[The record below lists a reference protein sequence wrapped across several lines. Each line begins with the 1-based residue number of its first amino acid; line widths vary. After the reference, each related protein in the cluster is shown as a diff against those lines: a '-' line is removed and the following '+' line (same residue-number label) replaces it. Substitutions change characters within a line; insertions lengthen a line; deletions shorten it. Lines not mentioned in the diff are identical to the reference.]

1 MTQKAK
7 VNTVAT
13 LPYARP
19 SASPLGKHSAKERLN
34 DQIGMIPQLQRESS
48 EFKKWLRD
56 TEVVIERLFGSDTR
70 HLCDFKKVSYSPSSY
85 NMYNPEPAMTQAF
98 YNGLNDY
105 KAVLSS
111 MVDEIEECWSE
122 DQNDK
127 TPTNVLSKIEHLC
140 DRFHIVAHQLTSRY
154 DNRWTIKINDE
165 YDVQDLLHAML
176 KIDFNDV
183 RTEECTPSFAGKS
196 SRMDFILKDHQIAI
210 ETKMTRQNLGV
221 KELGDQLI
229 QDIFH
234 YQSHQDCKRLI
245 CFIYDPKGF
254 IKNHASLVTDLSKN
268 HSGLEVQVIITPKGT

>member
-7 VNTVAT
+7 VNIIAT
-13 LPYARP
+13 LPNARP
-19 SASPLGKHSAKERLN
+19 SASPLDKQRAKERLN
-34 DQIGMIPQLQRESS
+34 DQIGMIPQLQRENS

-70 HLCDFKKVSYSPSSY
+70 HLYDFKKVSYSPSYY
-85 NMYNPEPAMTQAF
+85 NMYNPEPAKTQAF

-111 MVDEIEECWSE
+111 MVDEIEENWPE
-122 DQNDK
+122 GQNDE

-140 DRFHIVAHQLTSRY
+140 NRFHIVARQLTSRY
-154 DNRWTIKINDE
+154 DKRETININDE
-165 YDVQDLLHAML
+165 YDVQDLLHALL

-183 RTEECTPSFAGKS
+183 REEECTPSFAGKS
-196 SRMDFILKDHQIAI
+196 SRMDFILKDHQIVI
-210 ETKMTRQNLGV
+210 ETKMTRPTLGV

-229 QDIFH
+229 LDISR
-234 YQSHQDCKRLI
+234 YQNHPDCKRLI
-245 CFIYDPKGF
+245 CFIYDPKGI